1 MSREEKPRSRMD
13 ECKISGGGGGGWGL
27 VKVST
32 KEVSHFSQQNKC
44 CFYWNDV
51 FCDIISQCQHAFM
64 IMKMAPENNSME
76 IAWEGKVGAI
86 KYSNVTLEESKELAR
101 EKKTTNNTV
110 DIH

>member
-1 MSREEKPRSRMD
+1 
-13 ECKISGGGGGGWGL
+13 
-27 VKVST
+27 
-32 KEVSHFSQQNKC
+32 
-44 CFYWNDV
+44 
-51 FCDIISQCQHAFM
+51 M